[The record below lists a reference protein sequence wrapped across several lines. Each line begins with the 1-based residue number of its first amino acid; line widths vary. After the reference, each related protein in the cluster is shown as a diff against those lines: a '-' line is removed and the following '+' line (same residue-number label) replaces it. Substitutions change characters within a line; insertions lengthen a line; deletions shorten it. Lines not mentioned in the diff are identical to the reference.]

1 MSVAIGD
8 YRNIA
13 LVGHSGAGKTS
24 LAEAMLF
31 KTGVTT
37 RLCKVDDGTSTLDFD
52 EESRERKHSLDS
64 SVTWFDHAGKRF
76 NVVDT
81 PGIPDFCG
89 PAIAALAAVETAV
102 IVVSATAGVGVMT
115 RRMFKNAGD
124 YGLARVVVVNRIGA
138 DGAALGEVL
147 ESIRETFGRECYP
160 VNLPAEGATKV
171 IDVMSNTEGSADIL
185 DVAQCHTEL
194 IDAIVE
200 TDESLMEEYME
211 QGTVPAEKLRPAV
224 AAAVASGHVIPV
236 FFTDAL
242 HDVGVQNLLDELC
255 LCAPSPLVGCK
266 RKLVVGQGED
276 AQTTEIEPSTDG
288 EFIAQVFKITA
299 DPRSNIK
306 YSCARVHRGSLGSDG
321 QVVVGDARKGQRIG
335 HLFKLRGGETEEIS
349 TAEAGDIVAF
359 AKIDMSIGD
368 VLRSSAGEGEIPLPQ
383 FTKPMFALA
392 IEPKSRGDAD
402 KITQALS
409 RFAEEDPC
417 FEYHRDDQ
425 THELVMQG
433 IGDQHLAV
441 IQSKM
446 KRYFKL
452 EIDTKPPKIP
462 YRETISGTAKY
473 VEYTHKK
480 QSGGAGQYAKV
491 VIDLAPT
498 ERGEGYKFEDKIYGG
513 AIDQAYRPSVDK
525 GIRDQMKRGV
535 IAGYP
540 VVDVHVSLVDGKTH
554 PVDSKD
560 VAFQIAGRQVFKK
573 AFAQCKPIL
582 LEPIVNLEVT
592 IPAEFVGDITR
603 DISGKR
609 GQILGQDQMPGNQ
622 VVIKAQVPLAEVA
635 NYSSQLKSATAG
647 QGSYMMELSHY
658 DVVPPNV
665 QQQIVAAHKPGDDDE

>member
-1 MSVAIGD
+1 MSIGIGD

-31 KTGVTT
+31 KAGVTT
-37 RLCKVDDGTSTLDFD
+37 RLCKVDDGSSTLDFD
-52 EESRERKHSLDS
+52 DESKERKHSLDS
-64 SVTWFDHAGKRF
+64 SVTYLDHNGKRF
-76 NVVDT
+76 NIVDT

-89 PAIAALAAVETAV
+89 TAVAALAAVDTAV
-102 IVVSATAGVGVMT
+102 VVVSATAGMGVMT
-115 RRMFKNAGD
+115 RRMFKNAAG
-124 YGLARVVVVNRIGA
+124 YGLARVIVINRIAA
-138 DGAALGEVL
+138 DGANLEEVL
-147 ESIRETFGRECYP
+147 ESIRETFGRGCHP
-160 VNLPAEGATKV
+160 VNLPTDGATRVIDLMSHAEG
-171 IDVMSNTEGSADIL
+171 SSDIL
-185 DVAQCHTEL
+185 NVAKCHTEL
-194 IDAIVE
+194 IDSIVE
-200 TDESLMEEYME
+200 TDDSLMEEYIE
-211 QGTVPAEKLRPAV
+211 RGTVAPEKLKPAV
-224 AAAVASGHVIPV
+224 ATAVASGHLIPV

-242 HDVGVQNLLDELC
+242 HDVGVGNLLDELC
-255 LCAPSPLVGCK
+255 LCAPSPALGK
-266 RKLVVGQGED
+266 QRTLITGEGDD
-276 AQTTEIEPSTDG
+276 ARGVPIESSADG

-306 YSCARVHRGSLGSDG
+306 YSCARVLRGSLRADG
-321 QVVVGDARKGQRIG
+321 QVIVGDERKGHRIG
-335 HLFKLRGGETEEIS
+335 HLFKLRGADNEEIAS
-349 TAEAGDIVAF
+349 AEAGDIVAF
-359 AKIDMSIGD
+359 AKIDMFIGD
-368 VLRSSAGEGEIPLPQ
+368 VLRASAGEGTVPMPP

-402 KITQALS
+402 KITLALH

-446 KRYFKL
+446 KRYFRL
-452 EIDTKPPKIP
+452 EIDTKPPKVP
-462 YRETISGTAKY
+462 YRETISGSVQY
-473 VEYTHKK
+473 VDYTHRK

-491 VIDLAPT
+491 VIDMGPT
-498 ERGEGYKFEDKIYGG
+498 ERGAGYQWEDKIYGG
-513 AIDQAYRPSVDK
+513 SIDQAYRPSVDK
-525 GIRDQMKRGV
+525 GVRDQMKRGV

-540 VVDVHVSLVDGKTH
+540 VVDVHVALVDGKTH

-560 VAFQIAGRQVFKK
+560 VAFQVAGRQVFKK

-582 LEPIVNLEVT
+582 LEPVVHLEVT
-592 IPAEFVGDITR
+592 IPADFVGEITR

-609 GQILGQDQMPGNQ
+609 GQILGQDQLPGNQ
-622 VVIKAQVPLAEVA
+622 VVIKAQVPLAEVS

-665 QQQIVAAHKPGDDDE
+665 QQQIVAAHRPGDDDE